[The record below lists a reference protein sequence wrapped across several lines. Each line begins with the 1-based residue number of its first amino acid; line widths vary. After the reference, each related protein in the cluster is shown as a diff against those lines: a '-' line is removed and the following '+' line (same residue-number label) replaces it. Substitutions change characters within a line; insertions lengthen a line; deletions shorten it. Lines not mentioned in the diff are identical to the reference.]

1 MAAHVLVVDDD
12 ADVREMVEL
21 CLWDAGYRVVTAA
34 NGREALAQIDRE
46 RPFMVLLDLQ
56 MPVMQGF
63 EVLVRLR
70 EVGSTVPVVF
80 MSGGLRVRAEAREH
94 RADGYLA
101 KPFQLDHQIAPVARF
116 AHEP

>member
-21 CLWDAGYRVVTAA
+21 CVWDAGYRVVTAA

-101 KPFQLDHQIAPVARF
+101 KPFHLDHLIATVARF

>member
-12 ADVREMVEL
+12 ADVCEMVEL
-21 CLWDAGYRVVTAA
+21 CLRDAGYRVVTAA

-101 KPFQLDHQIAPVARF
+101 KPVQLDHLIATVARF